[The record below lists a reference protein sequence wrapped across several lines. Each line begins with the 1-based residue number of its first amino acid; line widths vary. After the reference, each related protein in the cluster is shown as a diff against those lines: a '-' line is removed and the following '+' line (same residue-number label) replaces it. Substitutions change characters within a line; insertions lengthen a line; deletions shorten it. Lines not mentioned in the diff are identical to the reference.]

1 MRDNYFII
9 CSVIYFIKYWE
20 HVKHVLQLITVNQ
33 SLFSA
38 FCNLFLWY
46 KLPISYCTCTLE
58 TKTKTVVIKVYR
70 MGPHNVVKWFF
81 SNLHYCKSLWN
92 PKSAFWKMNLQ
103 NSLYIY
109 VSRWLVRLKIK
120 KKWLSA
126 MVLMFYMLLTKFK
139 FVC

>member
-1 MRDNYFII
+1 MQDNYFII

-70 MGPHNVVKWFF
+70 MGPYRFHNVVKWFF

-109 VSRWLVRLKIK
+109 KQMISTIKNLEEMIICDGSNVLYATYKI
-120 KKWLSA
+120 
-126 MVLMFYMLLTKFK
+126 
-139 FVC
+139 